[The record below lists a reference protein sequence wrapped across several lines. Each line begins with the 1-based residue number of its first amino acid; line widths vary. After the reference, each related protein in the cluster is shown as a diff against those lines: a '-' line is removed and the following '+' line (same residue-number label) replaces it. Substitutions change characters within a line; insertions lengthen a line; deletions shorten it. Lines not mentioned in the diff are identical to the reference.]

1 MLREEESGG
10 DGIHADAFAK
20 LPGNF
25 GSHEGGEVRDT
36 RFGGGISGHARQGA
50 EGCHAGKVDD
60 GAALLLHHRAEEDL
74 CGQHGARQVQFQHPL
89 KLLCLQVEDGA
100 RGGDGGARHVSAGGV
115 QQGVYAAVGGEY
127 VAQVLLQACAVGHV
141 GGQEE
146 GFAAGCL
153 DVCREGVSHFGFAAQ
168 DDYFGALL
176 CEVQGDGPSQYARS
190 AGDDH
195 YAVFDV
201 E

>member
-1 MLREEESGG
+1 MV
-10 DGIHADAFAK
+10 
-20 LPGNF
+20 P
-25 GSHEGGEVRDT
+25 V
-36 RFGGGISGHARQGA
+36 
-50 EGCHAGKVDD
+50 
-60 GAALLLHHRAEEDL
+60 
-74 CGQHGARQVQFQHPL
+74 
-89 KLLCLQVEDGA
+89 
-100 RGGDGGARHVSAGGV
+100 GGDGGARHVSAGGV

-190 AGDDH
+190 PVMTTTRCLMSNRFFIRCFV
-195 YAVFDV
+195 Y
-201 E
+201 